1 MNEVLLEVILW
12 DKDEG
17 EMGWDLKTPEEISLI
32 LKCGVIMNP
41 FYNEDLI
48 TKPYRIVGHSYNLM
62 NQNTKRSEINIYT
75 EEITDDVEFYR
86 YRRYL

>member
-1 MNEVLLEVILW
+1 MNDGLLEVILW

-17 EMGWDLKTPEEISLI
+17 EMGQDFKTLEEISLI

-48 TKPYRIVGHSYNLM
+48 TKPYRIVGHSYNLI
-62 NQNTKRSEINIYT
+62 NNSTKKFEINIYI
-75 EEITDDVEFYR
+75 EEITNDLEFYR
-86 YRRYL
+86 YKQI